1 MSEIN
6 TYKLIK
12 EKLQAIPNQRLK
24 GSLFEK
30 VCKRFLEEHDSANE
44 YESIELWSDW
54 KLRGNKSD
62 CGIDMVIQTTSKEYI
77 AVQCKFHQDS
87 VSLNELATFFTQLQ
101 SGVGEVRFK
110 KGIIIT
116 TSNLTSNAQQAIEQ
130 IRSTGMGIDIDE
142 INEEDFI
149 YSRIDWEKFD
159 PTQTQGELPLCDK
172 KRPRP
177 HQTEA
182 IEKTKEYFS
191 DPKNVRGKLIMACGT
206 GKTYTSLKI
215 MESLEPKIM
224 LFLAPS
230 IALLSQTFR
239 EYAQEKSDPFYAS
252 IVCSDDKTGQS
263 KKNKS
268 KNEDND
274 DIKFSELPLKPS
286 TRLEDILSVYE
297 KAKQENKRFI
307 IFSTYQSALRIK
319 EAQERGLDKIDLMIC
334 DEAHRT
340 VGAMFSTN
348 ERDDKNAFTLCHS
361 DGNIKAKQRLY
372 MTATPKVYSEDSQ
385 TKAKESGNLVY
396 SMDDAEIFGE
406 EIYTLNFEKAIA
418 LDLLTDYKVIILAVR
433 SENLSGVTN
442 SVNKKISQLNAEGTK
457 LDKKLINNEFVCK
470 IIGTHKGLAKQDLIA
485 LDDENKED
493 NDLQDKT
500 DTIPSKRAISFC
512 KSIKTSKN
520 IKDSFQTIIE
530 CYDEELKKKSFKNLE
545 ISIDHIDGTMNC
557 KVRLDKLETLN
568 QPEQNTCK
576 VLSNARCLSEG
587 VDVPALDSIVF
598 FDGKSAMVDIIQAV
612 GRVMRK
618 AKGKKRGYIILPIA
632 LEESE
637 IKNLNKA
644 VNNTNFKN
652 IWKVLKALRSHDSRL
667 VDEATFREKIKVF
680 GSDDESNT
688 DDEELDEESQK
699 DKNEPNE
706 KSKQAQKTLF
716 DAIFLQDLANAMYN
730 VMPTKLGD
738 RNYWENFAK
747 KTGNIARTLNKR
759 LNALFDK
766 NPEIFDNF
774 LTSLRENIHQNIKED
789 EALDMIVSH
798 IITKPIFD
806 AIFGE
811 NIKNPIAKSLDKM
824 VLKLSDLG
832 LEGETKD
839 LKNLYESVKTEAAR
853 AKSQKS
859 QQELIKNLYDTF
871 LKTAFRKQSEKLG
884 IVYTPMEVVDFILR
898 ATNGILKKHFHT
910 DFNDQN
916 ITIFDPFTGT
926 GSFIARLLAKE
937 NDLISDG
944 TLKEKFQNHLFAF
957 DIVLLSYYIA
967 LINITQ
973 AAQNRD
979 SSLKNF
985 KNIALTD
992 SLDYLEEKS
1001 AKEAFPLFEDLK
1013 ENKQIKS
1020 TMEKK
1025 DIRVIIGNPPYS
1037 AGQKSQNDNNQNLSH
1052 PKLEKKVRE
1061 TYGQNSKA
1069 KNKGGTTRDTLIQ
1082 SIRMASDVLKD
1093 KGVLG
1098 FVVNGGF
1105 IDAKS
1110 ADGFRK
1116 CVVKEFSHLYALNL
1130 RGNQRTSG
1138 EVSKKEGGKIFDS
1151 GSRAT
1156 IAIIFFVKD
1165 KSVQNSAIHYYEVE
1179 DYLTREA
1186 KLNLLAN
1193 FENLESVPF
1202 SAITPNNKGDWIN
1215 QRSEEFE
1222 TLIPLKRDQKL
1233 QNDSIFDLNSMGVAS
1248 GRDPWVYNFSQNTLK
1263 QSVQTCIDTY
1273 HADLKRFNENFRE
1286 GFKQRTQG
1294 VVEAKDLYKHLNDR
1308 EITTDA
1314 TKISWTHSLK
1324 QGFIKNENL
1333 LASSMECIRLA
1344 LYRPFNKQWLYWD
1357 KNLNEEQYQYQWA
1370 KIFPD
1375 NNAYNVVI
1383 NTGCGNG
1390 KAFSAL
1396 ISDFISDYSLI
1407 LPNQAYPLYYY
1418 DERGNRYYA
1427 ISGYALNLFRR
1438 HYQDNSITE
1447 EEIFYYIYAIFHH
1460 KGYVEK
1466 YKNSLTKEAPRI
1478 ALSKDFKALFIL
1490 GKELADLHLNYE
1502 SGEMYTSVEY
1512 KTLMNAEIEG
1522 YYDVSK
1528 MTKKGDSIIYN
1539 QNITITKIPKKAFD
1553 YVVNGKSAIDWVV
1566 ERYQITIDS
1575 KKGKG
1580 SLIKNNPNDYAG
1592 GKYVFELL
1600 CRIIKLSVKSV
1611 DLIEKI
1617 SEKGFE

>member
-1 MSEIN
+1 MQEISA
-6 TYKLIK
+6 YELIK
-12 EKLQAIPNQRLK
+12 QKLHAIPNQRHK

-30 VCKRFLEEHDSANE
+30 ISKQFLQEHDSANE
-44 YESIELWSDW
+44 YESIDLWYDW
-54 KLRGNKSD
+54 ELRGKERD
-62 CGIDMVIQTTSKEYI
+62 KGIDIVIQTTSKEYI
-77 AVQCKFHQDS
+77 AVQCKFHQNSISYNDIS
-87 VSLNELATFFTQLQ
+87 PFLTQLLI
-101 SGVGEVRFK
+101 GVGEVKFK
-110 KGIIIT
+110 KGIIIS
-116 TSNLTSNAQQAIEQ
+116 TSNLTSEAIKEIEQ
-130 IRSTGMGIDIDE
+130 IRSAGMGIDIDE
-142 INEEDFI
+142 ITEEDFI

-159 PTQTQGELPLCDK
+159 PTKTEDEIPLCDK

-191 DPKNVRGKLIMACGT
+191 DPKNARGKLIMACGT

-215 MESLEPKIM
+215 MEALDPKIT

-286 TRLEDILSVYE
+286 TRLEDILSTYE
-297 KAKQENKRFI
+297 KAQKENKRFI

-319 EAQERGLDKIDLMIC
+319 EAQEAGLNGIDLIIC

-340 VGAMFSTN
+340 VGAMYSTN

-361 DGNIKAKQRLY
+361 DENIKAKQRLY
-372 MTATPKVYSEDSQ
+372 MTATPKVYSESSKA
-385 TKAKESGNLVY
+385 KAKEKDNVIY

-470 IIGTHKGLAKQDLIA
+470 IIGTHKGLAKQDVIA

-500 DTIPSKRAISFC
+500 DTFVSQRAISFC
-512 KSIKTSKN
+512 KSIQTSKN
-520 IKDSFQTIIE
+520 IKDSFQTIME
-530 CYDEELKKKSFKNLE
+530 CYDEELKKKSFKNLQ

-557 KVRLDKLETLN
+557 KERLDKLENLN
-568 QPEQNTCK
+568 QFEPNTCK

-587 VDVPALDSIVF
+587 VDVPALDSVIF

-618 AKGKKRGYIILPIA
+618 AKHKKRGYIILPIA

-637 IKNLNKA
+637 IKNLDEA
-644 VNNTNFKN
+644 VKNTNFKN
-652 IWKVLKALRSHDSRL
+652 IWKVLKALRSHDSSL
-667 VDEATFREKIKVF
+667 VDEATFKEKIKIF
-680 GSDDESNT
+680 GSDDGKKQ
-688 DDEELDEESQK
+688 DDEEELKK
-699 DKNEPNE
+699 DKTEQAPNDP
-706 KSKQAQKTLF
+706 KQAQKTLF
-716 DAIFLQDLANAMYN
+716 DAILLQDLANAVYN

-738 RNYWENFAK
+738 RNYWENFTK
-747 KTGNIARTLNKR
+747 KTGNIARTLNNR
-759 LNALFDK
+759 LKDIFEK
-766 NPEIFDNF
+766 NPEFFHGF
-774 LTSLRENIHQNIKED
+774 LDSLRGNIHSNIKED
-789 EALDMIVSH
+789 EALDMITSH

-806 AIFGE
+806 ALFGD
-811 NIKNPIAKSLDKM
+811 NIKNPIAKALDKM
-824 VLKLSDLG
+824 VQKLATLG

-839 LKNLYESVKTEAAR
+839 LKNLYESVKTEAAH

-859 QQELIKNLYDTF
+859 QQELIKNLYNTF
-871 LKTAFRKQSEKLG
+871 FKEAFSKQSQKLG
-884 IVYTPMEVVDFILR
+884 IVYTPIEVVDFILR
-898 ATNGILKKHFHT
+898 ATNGILKKHFNT
-910 DFNDQN
+910 DFNDKN

-944 TLKEKFQNHLFAF
+944 ALKEKFLNNLFAF

-979 SSLKNF
+979 KTLGNF

-1001 AKEAFPLFEDLK
+1001 AKGVFPLFEDLK
-1013 ENKQIKS
+1013 ENKEIKS

-1052 PKLEKKVRE
+1052 PKLEKRVLE
-1061 TYGQNSKA
+1061 TYGKNSTA
-1069 KNKGGTTRDTLIQ
+1069 KNKGATRDTLIH

-1116 CVVKEFSHLYALNL
+1116 CVAKEFSHLYALNL

-1193 FENLESVPF
+1193 FENLDSVPF
-1202 SAITPNNKGDWIN
+1202 SAITPNAKGDWIN

-1222 TLIPLKRDQKL
+1222 TLIPLKRDKKL
-1233 QNDSIFDLNSMGVAS
+1233 NNDSIFDINSMGVAS
-1248 GRDPWVYNFSQNTLK
+1248 GRDSWVYNFSQKTLM
-1263 QSVQTCIDTY
+1263 QSVQNCIDTY
-1273 HADLKRFNENFRE
+1273 NADLKRFNERFRE
-1286 GFKQRTQG
+1286 AFKQRAKG
-1294 VVEAKDLYKHLNDR
+1294 VKSGNLYRHLNDK
-1308 EITTDA
+1308 EITTDK
-1314 TKISWTHSLK
+1314 TKIAWTDGLK
-1324 QGFIKNENL
+1324 NKLIKNENL
-1333 LASSMECIRLA
+1333 QESRKESVRLA

-1357 KNLNEEQYQYQWA
+1357 RDLINRQREFS
-1370 KIFPD
+1370 KIFP
-1375 NNAYNVVI
+1375 NKHAQNVVI
-1383 NTGCGNG
+1383 NTGVGNG
-1390 KAFSAL
+1390 KDFSAL
-1396 ISDFISDYSLI
+1396 VSDFISDFSLI
-1407 LPNQAYPLYYY
+1407 SPNQAYPLYYY
-1418 DERGNRYYA
+1418 DDLGNRYNA

-1438 HYQDNSITE
+1438 HYKDDSIVE

-1460 KGYVEK
+1460 KGYLEK
-1466 YKNSLTKEAPRI
+1466 YKNSLAKEAPRI
-1478 ALSKDFKALFIL
+1478 ALSKDFKELSVL
-1490 GKELADLHLNYE
+1490 GKELAELHLNYE
-1502 SGEMYTSVEY
+1502 SGEMHTSVKHNLLE
-1512 KTLMNAEIEG
+1512 NAEIEG
-1522 YYDVSK
+1522 YYDVVK
-1528 MTKKGDSIIYN
+1528 MTKKGDRIIYN
-1539 QNITITKIPKKAFD
+1539 NHITITKIPQKAFD
-1553 YVVNGKSAIDWVV
+1553 YVVNGKSAIDWVI
-1566 ERYQITIDS
+1566 ERYSITTD
-1575 KKGKG
+1575 KD
-1580 SLIKNNPNDYAG
+1580 SLIENNPNHYAG

-1600 CRIIKLSVKSV
+1600 CRVITLSVKSV

-1617 SEKGFE
+1617 SEKRFE